1 MPWVGSLNEYIPV
14 EKYRGIMLRGP
25 TFGTYAD
32 HSRKIGAQVMD
43 PYKYKL
49 LFWWPWAGLLVGLR
63 VLYDACYW
71 CSFSCGQFLLLHCLS
86 DSLHY
91 SVLKYSPCRER
102 KQVGI
107 KLQLKVVMTVITK
120 THERLPEETLE
131 PISWTE
137 NHEEPGHREKDR
149 WRHRSNST
157 ISQVQLVQGLWSTDW
172 EREEWAE
179 GQKITEGF

>member
-1 MPWVGSLNEYIPV
+1 MSPLHHGQPMEEHRSQVKIQTKHGYVHVYGSKIPESKSTAEIHKMKKRELTV
-14 EKYRGIMLRGP
+14 
-25 TFGTYAD
+25 
-32 HSRKIGAQVMD
+32 V
-43 PYKYKL
+43 
-49 LFWWPWAGLLVGLR
+49 
-63 VLYDACYW
+63 
-71 CSFSCGQFLLLHCLS
+71 S